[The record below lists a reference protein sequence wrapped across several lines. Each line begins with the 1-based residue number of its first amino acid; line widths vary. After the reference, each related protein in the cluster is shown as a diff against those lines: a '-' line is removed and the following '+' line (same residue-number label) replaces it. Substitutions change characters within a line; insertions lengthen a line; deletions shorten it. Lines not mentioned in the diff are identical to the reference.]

1 MASIVGEATITL
13 SFDGKEL
20 TAQLQETEN
29 KFRNKGTTSGQI
41 WGNAWTVAAGNLI
54 SKGIGKIVDSI
65 SSNLDSAIKR
75 VDTIANSNKV
85 FTAMGYAADDVSVSM
100 DSLTSYLD
108 GLPTSMTTAV
118 SAVQSLSASF
128 GGIEKGTQTFIDMNN
143 AGLAFGATSDQI
155 ENAIMQLGQL
165 SLDGPLDA
173 QTWNS
178 LRNSGFSP
186 VFAAMAKEA
195 GITVGELKEQFGGN
209 GSKTVGDFLDQLH
222 KLNTEGGGDMDSLA
236 NLAKANTN
244 GIGTA
249 IENVQNRISKAIAKV
264 IDHIGQE
271 NISGMIN
278 DISKRFSEVADVV
291 IKIID
296 FLSANKWILEFLGTF
311 VGIAI
316 AIGAAIW
323 VINAAMAANPITWII
338 IAVAALIAG
347 IVMLI
352 KHAKEVGAWFS
363 KIGQAIGSFFQSVA
377 DKIGEVLTQIG
388 EFFTDI
394 WNKVVQFFTD
404 VWNKVVQFFTMVGQ
418 KIAQAAMFVWNTFLK
433 PVVDFYRNVSIAI
446 LAILATIVQWIWEK
460 IVGAAQWIWGT
471 FFQPIINFWT
481 TVITAIRQGILD
493 MVESIK
499 TFATSVVAWIQA
511 NVIEPIKN
519 FFVETWQNI
528 VEGVKT
534 ATSAIKGVFQL
545 VVDWI
550 RTNVIEPIGKFFS
563 MLWEGVKSGAKALG
577 EGVKNAMLAVANAIK
592 APINAIIDAINSVID
607 GINSLTV
614 PDWVP
619 GIGGQHPN
627 FGHIPRL
634 AQGGVVDSATAALIG
649 EAGKEAVI
657 PLERNTE
664 NWTAPL
670 AKALAE
676 QFESEGIS
684 TAGHITVNM
693 NNYINNNLDA
703 DEIGQRLM
711 TSIRR
716 AA

>member
-85 FTAMGYAADDVSVSM
+85 FTAMGYAADDVSTSM
-100 DSLTSYLD
+100 NSLTSYLD

-222 KLNTEGGGDMDSLA
+222 KLNTEGGGDMESLA
-236 NLAKANTN
+236 DLAKENTN

-249 IENVQNRISKAIAKV
+249 MENVQNRISKAIAKV

-278 DISKRFSEVADVV
+278 DFSSKLSDVADVV
-291 IKIID
+291 IKIFD
-296 FLSANKWILEFLGTF
+296 FLSANKWILEFFGTM

-323 VINAAMAANPITWII
+323 VINAAMAVNPITWI
-338 IAVAALIAG
+338 VLGVSALIALIVVLIQHWDEVWDTIKSGAEAIGQVLSDFWEG
-347 IVMLI
+347 I
-352 KHAKEVGAWFS
+352 KEGLA
-363 KIGQAIGSFFQSVA
+363 KIGQWFS
-377 DKIGEVLTQIG
+377 D
-388 EFFTDI
+388 
-394 WNKVVQFFTD
+394 
-404 VWNKVVQFFTMVGQ
+404 
-418 KIAQAAMFVWNTFLK
+418 TFEK
-433 PVVDFYRNVSIAI
+433 
-446 LAILATIVQWIWEK
+446 IWEK
-460 IVGAAQWIWGT
+460 IKEIFGNIVG
-471 FFQPIINFWT
+471 FFQGIWDKITSIFT
-481 TVITAIRQGILD
+481 TIGSTIGDAVGKAF
-493 MVESIK
+493 K
-499 TFATSVVAWIQA
+499 TVV
-511 NVIEPIKN
+511 
-519 FFVETWQNI
+519 
-528 VEGVKT
+528 
-534 ATSAIKGVFQL
+534 
-545 VVDWI
+545 
-550 RTNVIEPIGKFFS
+550 
-563 MLWEGVKSGAKALG
+563 
-577 EGVKNAMLAVANAIK
+577 
-592 APINAIIDAINSVID
+592 NSVI
-607 GINSLTV
+607 GFAENFLNTPIRAINTLIDV
-614 PDWVP
+614 INAVP
-619 GIGGQHPN
+619 GISVGKLSELS
-627 FGHIPRL
+627 FPRL
-634 AQGGVVDSATAALIG
+634 AQGGITTGPTAALIG

>member
-85 FTAMGYAADDVSVSM
+85 FTAMGYATDDVSASM
-100 DSLTSYLD
+100 NSLTSYLD

-195 GITVGELKEQFGGN
+195 GITVGELKEQFGGH
-209 GSKTVGDFLDQLH
+209 GDKTVGDFLDSLH
-222 KLNTEGGGDMDSLA
+222 RLNTEGGGDMESLA
-236 NLAKANTN
+236 DLAKANTN

-249 IENVQNRISKAIAKV
+249 MENVQNRISKAIAKV

-278 DISKRFSEVADVV
+278 DFSSKLSDVADVV
-291 IKIID
+291 IKIFD
-296 FLSANKWILEFLGTF
+296 FLSANKWILEFFGTM

-323 VINAAMAANPITWII
+323 VINAAMAVNPITWI
-338 IAVAALIAG
+338 VLGVSALIALIVVLIQHWDEVWETIKSGAEAIGQVLSDFWEG
-347 IVMLI
+347 I
-352 KHAKEVGAWFS
+352 KEGLA
-363 KIGQAIGSFFQSVA
+363 KIGQWFS
-377 DKIGEVLTQIG
+377 D
-388 EFFTDI
+388 
-394 WNKVVQFFTD
+394 
-404 VWNKVVQFFTMVGQ
+404 
-418 KIAQAAMFVWNTFLK
+418 TFEK
-433 PVVDFYRNVSIAI
+433 
-446 LAILATIVQWIWEK
+446 IWEK
-460 IVGAAQWIWGT
+460 IKEIFGNIVG
-471 FFQPIINFWT
+471 FFQGIWDKITSIFT
-481 TVITAIRQGILD
+481 TIG
-493 MVESIK
+493 
-499 TFATSVVAWIQA
+499 
-511 NVIEPIKN
+511 
-519 FFVETWQNI
+519 
-528 VEGVKT
+528 
-534 ATSAIKGVFQL
+534 SAIGDAVGKAFKT
-545 VVDWI
+545 VV
-550 RTNVIEPIGKFFS
+550 
-563 MLWEGVKSGAKALG
+563 
-577 EGVKNAMLAVANAIK
+577 
-592 APINAIIDAINSVID
+592 NSVI
-607 GINSLTV
+607 GFAENFLNTPIRAINTLIDV
-614 PDWVP
+614 INAVP
-619 GIGGQHPN
+619 GISVGKLSELS
-627 FGHIPRL
+627 FPRL
-634 AQGGVVDSATAALIG
+634 AQGGITTGPTTALIG

-676 QFESEGIS
+676 QFEQEGIS

-693 NNYINNNLDA
+693 YNNINNNLDA

>member
-29 KFRNKGTTSGQI
+29 KFRNKGTTAGKV

-54 SKGIGKIVDSI
+54 AKGISTITSTI
-65 SSNLDSAIKR
+65 TSNLESAIKR

-85 FTAMGYAADDVSVSM
+85 FTAMGYSTDSVSLSM
-100 DSLTSYLD
+100 ETLTSYLD

-118 SAVQSLSASF
+118 NGVQSLAASF

-143 AGLAFGATSDQI
+143 AGLAFGATSSQI

-195 GITVGELKEQFGGN
+195 GITVGELKEEFGGN

-278 DISKRFSEVADVV
+278 DISKHFTDVADVI

-311 VGIAI
+311 VGIAM

-352 KHAKEVGAWFS
+352 KHAKEVGAWFA
-363 KIGQAIGSFFQSVA
+363 KIGQAIGSFFQSVG
-377 DKIGEVLTQIG
+377 DKIGEVLAKIG
-388 EFFTDI
+388 EFFADI
-394 WNKVVQFFTD
+394 
-404 VWNKVVQFFTMVGQ
+404 WNKVVQFFTMVGQ

-433 PVVDFYRNVSIAI
+433 PVVDFFKNVGIAI
-446 LAILATIVQWIWEK
+446 VAVLATI
-460 IVGAAQWIWGT
+460 AQWIWGT
-471 FFQPIINFWT
+471 FFQPIIDFWT
-481 TVITAIRQGILD
+481 TVITTVRQGILD
-493 MVESIK
+493 FIENIK
-499 TFATSVVAWIQA
+499 AFVTPVVAWIQT

-534 ATSAIKGVFQL
+534 AIGAIKGVFKT

-550 RTNVIEPIGKFFS
+550 RTNIIEPIGKFFS

-607 GINSLTV
+607 GINSLKV

-627 FGHIPRL
+627 FGHIPKL
-634 AQGGVVDSATAALIG
+634 AQGGVANTATAALIG

>member
-85 FTAMGYAADDVSVSM
+85 FTAMGYAADDVSASM
-100 DSLTSYLD
+100 NSLTSYLD

-195 GITVGELKEQFGGN
+195 GITVGELKEQFGGH
-209 GSKTVGDFLDQLH
+209 GDKTVGDFLDTLH
-222 KLNTEGGGDMDSLA
+222 KLNTEGGGDMESLA
-236 NLAKANTN
+236 DLAKANTN

-249 IENVQNRISKAIAKV
+249 MENVQNRISKAIAKV

-278 DISKRFSEVADVV
+278 DFSSKLSDVADVV
-291 IKIID
+291 IKIFD
-296 FLSANKWILEFLGTF
+296 FLSANKWILEFFGTM

-323 VINAAMAANPITWII
+323 VINAAMAVNPITWI
-338 IAVAALIAG
+338 VLGVSALIAL
-347 IVMLI
+347 IVVLI
-352 KHAKEVGAWFS
+352 KHWDEVWETIKSGAEAIGQVLSDFWEGIKEGLA
-363 KIGQAIGSFFQSVA
+363 KIGQWFS
-377 DKIGEVLTQIG
+377 D
-388 EFFTDI
+388 
-394 WNKVVQFFTD
+394 
-404 VWNKVVQFFTMVGQ
+404 
-418 KIAQAAMFVWNTFLK
+418 TFEK
-433 PVVDFYRNVSIAI
+433 
-446 LAILATIVQWIWEK
+446 IWEK
-460 IVGAAQWIWGT
+460 IKEIFGNIVG
-471 FFQPIINFWT
+471 FFQGIWDKITSIFT
-481 TVITAIRQGILD
+481 TIG
-493 MVESIK
+493 
-499 TFATSVVAWIQA
+499 
-511 NVIEPIKN
+511 
-519 FFVETWQNI
+519 
-528 VEGVKT
+528 
-534 ATSAIKGVFQL
+534 SAIGDAVGKAFKT
-545 VVDWI
+545 VV
-550 RTNVIEPIGKFFS
+550 
-563 MLWEGVKSGAKALG
+563 
-577 EGVKNAMLAVANAIK
+577 
-592 APINAIIDAINSVID
+592 NSVI
-607 GINSLTV
+607 GFAENFLNTPIRAINTLIDV
-614 PDWVP
+614 INAVP
-619 GIGGQHPN
+619 GISVGKLSELS
-627 FGHIPRL
+627 FPRL
-634 AQGGVVDSATAALIG
+634 AQGGITTRPTAALIG

-684 TAGHITVNM
+684 TDGRITVNM

>member
-29 KFRNKGTTSGQI
+29 KFRNKGTTAGKV

-54 SKGIGKIVDSI
+54 AKGISTITNTI
-65 SSNLDSAIKR
+65 TSNLESAIKR

-85 FTAMGYAADDVSVSM
+85 FTAMGYSTDSVSLSM
-100 DSLTSYLD
+100 ETLTSYLD
-108 GLPTSMTTAV
+108 GLPTSMTAAV
-118 SAVQSLSASF
+118 NGVQSLAASF

-143 AGLAFGATSDQI
+143 AGLAFGATSSQI

-195 GITVGELKEQFGGN
+195 GITVGELKEEFGGH

-278 DISKRFSEVADVV
+278 DISKHFTDVADVI

-311 VGIAI
+311 VGIAM

-352 KHAKEVGAWFS
+352 KHAKEVGAWFA
-363 KIGQAIGSFFQSVA
+363 KIGQAIGSFFQSVG
-377 DKIGEVLTQIG
+377 DKIGEVLAKIG
-388 EFFTDI
+388 EFFADI
-394 WNKVVQFFTD
+394 
-404 VWNKVVQFFTMVGQ
+404 WNKVVQFFTMVGQ

-433 PVVDFYRNVSIAI
+433 PVVDFFKNVGIAI
-446 LAILATIVQWIWEK
+446 VAVLATI
-460 IVGAAQWIWGT
+460 AQWIWGT
-471 FFQPIINFWT
+471 FFQPIIDFWT
-481 TVITAIRQGILD
+481 TVITTVRQGILD
-493 MVESIK
+493 FIENIK
-499 TFATSVVAWIQA
+499 AFATPVVAWIQT

-534 ATSAIKGVFQL
+534 AIGAIKGVFKT

-550 RTNVIEPIGKFFS
+550 RTNIIEPIGKFFS

-627 FGHIPRL
+627 FGHIPKL
-634 AQGGVVDSATAALIG
+634 AQGGVANTATAALIG

-676 QFESEGIS
+676 QFEQEGIS

-693 NNYINNNLDA
+693 YNNINNNLDA

>member
-1 MASIVGEATITL
+1 MATVGEATIAL

-65 SSNLDSAIKR
+65 SSNLGSAIER

-85 FTAMGYAADDVSVSM
+85 FTAMGYATDDVSASM
-100 DSLTSYLD
+100 NSLTSYLD

-249 IENVQNRISKAIAKV
+249 MENVQNRTSKAIAKV

-278 DISKRFSEVADVV
+278 DFSSKLSDVADVV
-291 IKIID
+291 IKIFD
-296 FLSANKWILEFLGTF
+296 FLSANKWILEFFGTM

-323 VINAAMAANPITWII
+323 VINAAMAVNPITWI
-338 IAVAALIAG
+338 VLGVSALIALIVVLIQHWDEVWETIKSGAEAIGQVLSDFWEG
-347 IVMLI
+347 I
-352 KHAKEVGAWFS
+352 KEGLA
-363 KIGQAIGSFFQSVA
+363 KIGQWFS
-377 DKIGEVLTQIG
+377 D
-388 EFFTDI
+388 
-394 WNKVVQFFTD
+394 
-404 VWNKVVQFFTMVGQ
+404 
-418 KIAQAAMFVWNTFLK
+418 TFEK
-433 PVVDFYRNVSIAI
+433 
-446 LAILATIVQWIWEK
+446 IWEK
-460 IVGAAQWIWGT
+460 IKEIFGNIVG
-471 FFQPIINFWT
+471 FFQGIWDKITSIFT
-481 TVITAIRQGILD
+481 TIG
-493 MVESIK
+493 
-499 TFATSVVAWIQA
+499 
-511 NVIEPIKN
+511 
-519 FFVETWQNI
+519 
-528 VEGVKT
+528 
-534 ATSAIKGVFQL
+534 SAIGDAVGKAFKT
-545 VVDWI
+545 VV
-550 RTNVIEPIGKFFS
+550 
-563 MLWEGVKSGAKALG
+563 
-577 EGVKNAMLAVANAIK
+577 
-592 APINAIIDAINSVID
+592 NSVI
-607 GINSLTV
+607 GFAENFLNTPIRAINTLIDV
-614 PDWVP
+614 INAVP
-619 GIGGQHPN
+619 GISVGKLSELS
-627 FGHIPRL
+627 FPRL
-634 AQGGVVDSATAALIG
+634 AQGGITTGPTTALIG

-676 QFESEGIS
+676 QFEQEGIS